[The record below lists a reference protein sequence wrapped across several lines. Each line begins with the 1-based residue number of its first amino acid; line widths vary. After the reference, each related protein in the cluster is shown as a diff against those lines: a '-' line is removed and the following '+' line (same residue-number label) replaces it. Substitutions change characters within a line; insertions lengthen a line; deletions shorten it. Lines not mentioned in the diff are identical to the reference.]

1 MSASAGKKPHVHP
14 VDEAWLALGEEAPIG
29 PEVDVVDAHIHLW
42 DFSGPPYFAASYAR
56 DAKNAGVSASVYVDC
71 TMGYRDSGPEA
82 LESVGEV
89 EFAAGQAESATGN
102 DVDVAAGII
111 GWADLRLG
119 EAAGDV
125 LDALAQ
131 AGGPNFRGVRVRAN
145 YDPDPQA
152 GYGPQG
158 TAAGLLLRDDF
169 RRGLEQ
175 VQSRGLAFDLYA
187 FHTQLHEVADLARA
201 FPDLPIALN
210 HIGGPIGIGRY
221 ASIREQVHAE
231 WLEGMEALAAC
242 PNVSVKLC
250 GFAISRIAIIPTAP
264 RARPFS
270 SEVVADL
277 CRPWTD
283 PCLGLFGP
291 ERCMFGSNF
300 PVDKVALPLR
310 TLVNAMK
317 RLTSGLGVEGQQ
329 RFFADNARAFYQL
342 GQAKPQGT

>member
-1 MSASAGKKPHVHP
+1 VSARPSKKPHVHP
-14 VDEAWLALGEEAPIG
+14 VDEAWLALGGEPAIG
-29 PEVDVVDAHIHLW
+29 PALEVVDAHSHLW
-42 DFSGPPYFAASYAR
+42 DFSDPPYFADSYVR
-56 DAKNAGVSASVYVDC
+56 DAKSAGVSASVYVDC
-71 TMGYRDSGPEA
+71 TMGYREDGPEA
-82 LESVGEV
+82 LEPVGEV
-89 EFAAGQAESATGN
+89 EFVARQASLAAASG
-102 DVDVAAGII
+102 VDVAAAII

-119 EAAGDV
+119 DAAGEV

-131 AGGPNFRGVRVRAN
+131 AGGPNYRGIRVRAN

-221 ASIREQVHAE
+221 TSIREEVHAE
-231 WLEGMEALAAC
+231 WLEGMEAVAAC
-242 PNVSVKLC
+242 PNVSVKVS

-270 SEVVADL
+270 SAEVADI
-277 CRPWTD
+277 CREWTE
-283 PCLGLFGP
+283 PCFRLFGAS
-291 ERCMFGSNF
+291 RCMFGSNF

-310 TLVNAMK
+310 TLINAMK
-317 RLTSGLGVEGQQ
+317 RLSADLGVTGQQ
-329 RFFADNARAFYQL
+329 RFFADNARTFYRL
-342 GQAKPQGT
+342 GQAAPQGI

>member
-14 VDEAWLALGEEAPIG
+14 VDEAWLALGKEAPVG
-29 PEVDVVDAHIHLW
+29 PALDVVDAHIHLW
-42 DFSGPPYFAASYAR
+42 DFSDPPYFADSYAR
-56 DAKNAGVSASVYVDC
+56 DAKSAGVSASVYVDC
-71 TMGYRDSGPEA
+71 TMGYRESGPEA

-89 EFAAGQAESATGN
+89 EFAARQAQLAAGSG
-102 DVDVAAGII
+102 VDVAAGII

-125 LDALAQ
+125 LDALAR
-131 AGGPNFRGVRVRAN
+131 AGGPNFRGIRVRAN
-145 YDPDPQA
+145 HDPDPQA

-187 FHTQLHEVADLARA
+187 FHTQLREVADLARA

-210 HIGGPIGIGRY
+210 HTGGPIGIGRY
-221 ASIREQVHAE
+221 ASIQEQVHAE
-231 WLEGMEALAAC
+231 WLEGMEAVAAC
-242 PNVSVKLC
+242 SNVSVKVC
-250 GFAISRIAIIPTAP
+250 GFAISRIAIIPTTP
-264 RARPFS
+264 RAGPFS
-270 SEVVADL
+270 SEEVADL

-283 PCLGLFGP
+283 PCLRLFGAD
-291 ERCMFGSNF
+291 RCMFGSNF

-317 RLTSGLGVEGQQ
+317 RLTAGLGLAGQQ
-329 RFFADNARAFYQL
+329 RFFAANARAFYEL
-342 GQAKPQGT
+342 GQAAPQRT